1 MYHKKKNTSFSGIKN
16 TGRQRPIDRDPE
28 CVWDL
33 RAWEEESV
41 WEIVRRT
48 ASMTRRGRKSAC
60 PASGGSRAKV
70 RITRTGPYFPGAA
83 AAPAAKQKRRVSVVA
98 LGKKPRSVNYFG
110 PITAHNKGP
119 GESRNTSSCYG
130 ISPSLVQPDGA
141 ARDEKARA
149 GSEEGR
155 RFCFYLICPER
166 ERERGAMGDELSP
179 RPPFLGALQDT
190 PRPYPRKVVQ
200 SSTLD
205 RADADTRPLLSP
217 PSRSSLLHPFHCPLP
232 LLRALL
238 AALFL
243 QRLFTAGVIFLEQ
256 QSSSIYTSQYCP
268 LDIPICDWS

>member
-1 MYHKKKNTSFSGIKN
+1 MA
-16 TGRQRPIDRDPE
+16 
-28 CVWDL
+28 V
-33 RAWEEESV
+33 A
-41 WEIVRRT
+41 
-48 ASMTRRGRKSAC
+48 
-60 PASGGSRAKV
+60 
-70 RITRTGPYFPGAA
+70 
-83 AAPAAKQKRRVSVVA
+83 A

-119 GESRNTSSCYG
+119 GESRNTSSCRG

-149 GSEEGR
+149 GSEGGR

-179 RPPFLGALQDT
+179 RPPFLGTLQDT

-205 RADADTRPLLSP
+205 RADADTRPLPSLFPS
-217 PSRSSLLHPFHCPLP
+217 SRSSLLHPSHCPPP

-243 QRLFTAGVIFLEQ
+243 QRLFTAAGRYISRTTKLLDLHLAILSTRYPDIRLIISGLILACQRTGKVSLRHCPSSQRSTRLFTRTIRAVLLTKNNIN
-256 QSSSIYTSQYCP
+256 QSR
-268 LDIPICDWS
+268 